1 MLILIRDSEK
11 CPPTLEFLCVRLI
24 DGNVPGSIMGWWEA
38 LGWDGFWSQK
48 ELRCFPEMQEA
59 LLCLVGRPARG
70 FPSPW
75 CCPDYQIMLAGA
87 LIRWM
92 LHCSD
97 KLSSS
102 SRMEQK
108 KKKKKPVMSR
118 NRSRTWASCSEMS
131 ICMHIFQMK
140 EEVLLLTIKKP
151 SPRYS
156 DDGFVSAFRLFR
168 EVFSSAL

>member
-1 MLILIRDSEK
+1 MSPYTGVSLREADRWK
-11 CPPTLEFLCVRLI
+11 CARLNN
-24 DGNVPGSIMGWWEA
+24 GMVGSTW
-38 LGWDGFWSQK
+38 LGWF
-48 ELRCFPEMQEA
+48 
-59 LLCLVGRPARG
+59 LVSERTTMLPWNARG
-70 FPSPW
+70 LVVLGWETCTGVSISLVLSW
-75 CCPDYQIMLAGA
+75 LPDYAGRRSNPVNASLFRQIKQFQQDGA
-87 LIRWM
+87 
-92 LHCSD
+92 
-97 KLSSS
+97 K
-102 SRMEQK
+102 K

-140 EEVLLLTIKKP
+140 EEVLLSTIKKP